1 MNGAVSLRLFGK
13 DRRIAGGP
21 FHMWSGEGIGL
32 CLDAGNPNRSRAT
45 MVLDLEDFTAPS
57 QAALHDTVSDLLVRM
72 RQAPDAAVYI
82 GCRAGIGRTG
92 TLIAALAVVAGHP
105 EAVAWTRR
113 HYLAGAV
120 ETEAQAAAVAALD
133 PGAVWSAYRAR
144 TGTTPGAVA
153 LYYYPD
159 NASTFPHMLLR
170 ELGIPFEL
178 RLVDR
183 KQNAQ
188 NSADYLR
195 LNPQGLIPVL
205 IDGGLTLS
213 ETAAIALHLVDRH
226 PECGLAPAVGTADR
240 ALFYKWMIHLTNTL
254 QPEILVRAYPERHVA
269 DPVAV
274 ADVKAT
280 AYRRI
285 GTILDR
291 IEAALG
297 QGPYLLGARFSA
309 ADLFLAMLVR
319 WTRRD
324 PTPSTSRPNLAAHL
338 ARVSARPAVDAA
350 LRFEQSD
357 AGKT

>member
-188 NSADYLR
+188 NSAD
-195 LNPQGLIPVL
+195 
-205 IDGGLTLS
+205 
-213 ETAAIALHLVDRH
+213 
-226 PECGLAPAVGTADR
+226 
-240 ALFYKWMIHLTNTL
+240 
-254 QPEILVRAYPERHVA
+254 
-269 DPVAV
+269 
-274 ADVKAT
+274 
-280 AYRRI
+280 
-285 GTILDR
+285 
-291 IEAALG
+291 
-297 QGPYLLGARFSA
+297 
-309 ADLFLAMLVR
+309 
-319 WTRRD
+319 
-324 PTPSTSRPNLAAHL
+324 
-338 ARVSARPAVDAA
+338 
-350 LRFEQSD
+350 
-357 AGKT
+357 